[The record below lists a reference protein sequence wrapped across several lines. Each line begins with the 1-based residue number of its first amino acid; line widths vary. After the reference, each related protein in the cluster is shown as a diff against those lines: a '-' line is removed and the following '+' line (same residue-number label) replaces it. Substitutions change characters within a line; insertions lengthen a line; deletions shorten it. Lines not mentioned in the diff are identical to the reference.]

1 MKTMQVSISSFSGTP
16 VTLLGVI
23 ADGGVLSVAKIVEH
37 SNIRLS
43 VKGVP
48 IELFVSDCTS
58 SDADSLFRQT
68 DIHPAIEAYFR
79 LKNSMS
85 DDGSPRMVILDDV
98 RRRAN
103 PDAVLQVDKLTERGL
118 SYQMAD
124 GMKNEHMAV
133 LAMACAAEKS
143 VAVDAQFEMLSSVD
157 QLMAGCLVTI

>member
-23 ADGGVLSVAKIVEH
+23 TDGVISVAKIVDH

-68 DIHPAIEAYFR
+68 DIQPAIEAYFR

-85 DDGSPRMVILDDV
+85 DDGSPRMVILDDA

-103 PDAVLQVDKLTERGL
+103 PDTVLQVDKLTERGL
-118 SYQMAD
+118 SYQVAD
-124 GMKNEHMAV
+124 GMRNEHMAV